1 LRSFIGEWILSRA
14 PVGAPKANV
23 RAAVGKLGYNL
34 AAPPALIH
42 PARRSDLD
50 EYLQKL
56 VKELGEAINESINNS
71 ELVNDALD
79 RIRATGN
86 EVFLVL
92 EATIA
97 FKEKPAER
105 PEEPIPFS
113 DIPVEQRLAEISHE
127 DRQFLKN
134 LKIKFDNEG

>member
-1 LRSFIGEWILSRA
+1 
-14 PVGAPKANV
+14 
-23 RAAVGKLGYNL
+23 
-34 AAPPALIH
+34 
-42 PARRSDLD
+42 LD

-56 VKELGEAINESINNS
+56 VQELGEAINTSINES
-71 ELVNDALD
+71 EAINDALD

-105 PEEPIPFS
+105 AEEPIPFS
-113 DIPVEQRLAEISHE
+113 DVPIEERINEISHE
-127 DRQFLKN
+127 DRQFLKSLN
-134 LKIKFDNEG
+134 IKFDEEK

>member
-1 LRSFIGEWILSRA
+1 ME
-14 PVGAPKANV
+14 
-23 RAAVGKLGYNL
+23 
-34 AAPPALIH
+34 
-42 PARRSDLD
+42 

-56 VKELGEAINESINNS
+56 VQELGEAINSSINDS
-71 ELVNDALD
+71 ESVNDALD

-105 PEEPIPFS
+105 AEEPIPFN
-113 DIPVEQRLAEISHE
+113 DIPVEERISEISHE
-127 DRQFLKN
+127 DRKFLQSLN
-134 LKIKFDNEG
+134 IKFDDEK